1 MTTALHI
8 TSTVEFEPRIAHSQS
23 PIRAT
28 LAANASR
35 PTETGAVN
43 ASWKFSGW
51 LDRLPTSPYRASTHS
66 ARVRCVVSGLSAG
79 VWVWAVLAFMTP
91 VDALRLLPSRR

>member
-43 ASWKFSGW
+43 ASWKFSGSAHFA
-51 LDRLPTSPYRASTHS
+51 LP
-66 ARVRCVVSGLSAG
+66 G
-79 VWVWAVLAFMTP
+79 
-91 VDALRLLPSRR
+91 VDAFGESPVRGFRPFGGSLGLGCFGIYDPC